1 MGQKQWLVVLI
12 VLVAIALIITGWRL
26 WTRTT
31 EEPVIKFTPEQAKQA
46 ELERQ
51 RLQQGGGPQPLPSGE
66 TLPLPP
72 KGGRRR

>member
-1 MGQKQWLVVLI
+1 MGQKQWLIVLVI
-12 VLVAIALIITGWRL
+12 LVAIALVIAGWRL
-26 WTRTT
+26 RTRTA

-51 RLQQGGGPQPLPSGE
+51 RLQGGGPQPLPSEGA
-66 TLPLPP
+66 LPLPP

>member
-1 MGQKQWLVVLI
+1 MGQKQWLAVLI
-12 VLVAIALIITGWRL
+12 IVAVIALIVVGWRF
-26 WTRTT
+26 WARTS

-51 RLQQGGGPQPLPSGE
+51 RFQQGRGPQSLPAGE